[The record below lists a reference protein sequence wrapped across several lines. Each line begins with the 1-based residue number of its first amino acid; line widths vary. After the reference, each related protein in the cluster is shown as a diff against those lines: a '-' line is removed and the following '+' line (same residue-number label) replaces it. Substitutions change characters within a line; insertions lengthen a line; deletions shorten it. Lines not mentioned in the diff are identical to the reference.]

1 MTQAQPDKMGTG
13 VLAPLIGHE
22 GAKAVLRA
30 ALRRGDVHILLE
42 GPPAS
47 GKSVALLA
55 IEDAVPN
62 ATFKDARGFT
72 ETQLREVLAENYDIL
87 LMDELDAAKA
97 SAYEALPVPMEQGRV
112 TKDTAHE
119 SYDIEIDTQIIA
131 ACNDASSLPEHV
143 NSRFRTVRF
152 EEYDRDTFIEV
163 CARLLYDQIGWVTSI
178 EGAKE
183 VARVVDDATGT
194 RDPREVLDAAKL
206 AGEAG
211 RVREMAVALQD
222 ADADVQSD
230 SISPEEI
237 HGQKRTTQPADGQRP
252 SFEDTIMLLRRKMPD
267 MVEAIGEDNLR
278 DILTTWEELRGGGP
292 MEVEVNR
299 DTGSAPDPEPAD
311 TETEIPETASGATE
325 VADGIEIVPRP
336 IDTEPEEEGETPT
349 NSISEGMLVH
359 HRDEHHDDVHAAIAR
374 AMGEQPENLWDGS
387 KESDEP
393 GWDLYY
399 RFDISR
405 SSPGNPWSSGK
416 LETDDLIDNLAEE
429 GVDAMIVTKG
439 TPLG

>member
-1 MTQAQPDKMGTG
+1 MPAETDEMGDG

-22 GAKAVLRA
+22 GAKAILRA

-72 ETQLREVLAENYDIL
+72 ETQLRETLAEDYDIL
-87 LMDELDAAKA
+87 LMDELDAAKK

-119 SYDIEIDTQIIA
+119 SYDIDIDTQIIA
-131 ACNDASSLPEHV
+131 ACNNARSLPDHV

-152 EEYDRDTFIEV
+152 EEYDRDDFIRV
-163 CARLLYDQIGWVTSI
+163 CARLLYDQIEWVTDI
-178 EGAKE
+178 DGAKE
-183 VARVVDDATGT
+183 VARIVDDATGT

-206 AGEAG
+206 AGEPG

-230 SISPEEI
+230 SITPAEI
-237 HGQKRTTQPADGQRP
+237 HGQKRQPAGGEVQRNG
-252 SFEDTIMLLRRKMPD
+252 FEDTIMLLRRKMPD
-267 MVEAIGEDNLR
+267 MVDAIGEDNLR

-292 MEVEVNR
+292 MEVSVNR
-299 DTGSAPDPEPAD
+299 DTGSSAEPEVEE
-311 TETEIPETASGATE
+311 TETEMPETAEGATE

-336 IDTEPEEEGETPT
+336 IDTSPDEEGETPT
-349 NSISEGMLVH
+349 NSISEGMLLH
-359 HRDEHHDDVHAAIAR
+359 HRDEEHDEVHAAVAQ
-374 AMGEQPENLWDGS
+374 AMGVEPSNLWDGA
-387 KESDEP
+387 KESDET
-393 GWDLYY
+393 GWDQYY

-405 SSPGNPWSSGK
+405 TSPGNPWSSGK
-416 LETDDLIDNLAEE
+416 LETDDLIDNLADA